1 MAVSF
6 PPLCLRPAPAVLPAV
21 LRAHLPGC
29 FPAADPKI
37 TFHRSLARWS
47 VPERCLHKGPAS
59 GAPGRQ
65 TRGLLSGGVGW
76 GWWWGVGGGA

>member
-1 MAVSF
+1 MMKMAVSF

-21 LRAHLPGC
+21 LHAHLPGC
-29 FPAADPKI
+29 FPAAGPKI

-59 GAPGRQ
+59 GAPGGAKQ
-65 TRGLLSGGVGW
+65 GGY
-76 GWWWGVGGGA
+76 